1 MNVLNCPYYVNSTVY
16 FIEGIFKLG
25 TVWDTLGRFGT
36 KYGVIIV
43 LSKKA
48 KALAAHPPAFF
59 FAQIQ
64 KGGDFHVMLHL
75 PHKRNDSPFPRTGP
89 RLVTNVKSAPIDPL
103 FPSSLPITSANRSH
117 FEVGEQKYFH
127 SLGKVSNEV

>member
-25 TVWDTLGRFGT
+25 TVWDTLGHFGT
-36 KYGVIIV
+36 KYCVIIV

-48 KALAAHPPAFF
+48 KAQAAHIRQRFF

-64 KGGDFHVMLHL
+64 KGGDSHVMLHL
-75 PHKRNDSPFPRTGP
+75 PRKRNDSPFSP
-89 RLVTNVKSAPIDPL
+89 
-103 FPSSLPITSANRSH
+103 NRPP
-117 FEVGEQKYFH
+117 VW
-127 SLGKVSNEV
+127 